1 MYISNKDLLN
11 QIRDIQEEAHHAC
24 DTKTW
29 LWFRLASVF
38 VIALVDIADSL
49 TVLAT
54 DGITTGG
61 R

>member
-1 MYISNKDLLN
+1 MYISKKDLLN
-11 QIRDIQEEAHHAC
+11 QIRDIQEEAHREY

-38 VIALVDIADSL
+38 VIALVNIADSL

-54 DGITTGG
+54 DGITAKGV
-61 R
+61 